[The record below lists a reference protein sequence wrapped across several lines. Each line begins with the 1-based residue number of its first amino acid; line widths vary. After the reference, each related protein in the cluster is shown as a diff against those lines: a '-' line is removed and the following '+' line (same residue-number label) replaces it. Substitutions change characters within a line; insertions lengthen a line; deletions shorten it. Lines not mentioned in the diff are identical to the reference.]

1 LLAERGASS
10 HLNGVSPVETFRKAS
25 FLSSRT
31 VYVVDDDRDVRLMI
45 SYMLSDAELNS
56 HPFASGSDFLAA
68 LPDLKPGC
76 ILLDVRMPDMD
87 GLAVMAELAGRG
99 TDWPVIFMTGHGE
112 VPIAVEA
119 MKLGAIDFLQK
130 PFSEEALLG
139 SFQRGFAML
148 EEKSEATARR
158 TAARARADQLT
169 AREKEVLQ
177 GLLGGLSNKLI
188 ADRLGISLRTVEMHR
203 GNMMDRL
210 GVDNLAEALT
220 LAMEAGLGP
229 APAKGD

>member
-1 LLAERGASS
+1 MKGAV
-10 HLNGVSPVETFRKAS
+10 LGF
-25 FLSSRT
+25 RT
-31 VYVVDDDRDVRLMI
+31 VYVVDDDRDVRMMI
-45 SYMLSDAELNS
+45 SYMLSDAELTS
-56 HPFASGSDFLAA
+56 HPFGGGGDFLAA

-87 GLAVMAELAGRG
+87 GIAVMAELARRSV
-99 TDWPVIFMTGHGE
+99 DWPVVFMTGHGD

-130 PFSEEALLG
+130 PFTEEALL
-139 SFQRGFAML
+139 SCFERGFAL
-148 EEKSEATARR
+148 LDERSESAARR
-158 TAARARADQLT
+158 SEARARVEQLT
-169 AREKEVLQ
+169 AREREVLQ
-177 GLLGGLSNKLI
+177 SLLAGLANKLI

-220 LAMEAGLGP
+220 LAMDAGLEP
-229 APAKGD
+229 AQPKGD

>member
-1 LLAERGASS
+1 M
-10 HLNGVSPVETFRKAS
+10 
-25 FLSSRT
+25 
-31 VYVVDDDRDVRLMI
+31 VDDDRDVRLMI
-45 SYMLSDAELNS
+45 SYMLSDAELKS

-68 LPDLKPGC
+68 LPDLAPGC

-87 GLAVMAELAGRG
+87 GLAVMTELARRDV
-99 TDWPVIFMTGHGE
+99 DWPVVFMTGHGE

-139 SFQRGFAML
+139 CFTRGFAL
-148 EEKSEATARR
+148 IEERGESARR
-158 TAARARADQLT
+158 RASARSRVEQLT
-169 AREKEVLQ
+169 TREREVLN
-177 GLLGGLSNKLI
+177 GLLAGLSNKLI

-220 LAMEAGLGP
+220 LAMEAGL
-229 APAKGD
+229 APATSRAD

>member
-1 LLAERGASS
+1 M
-10 HLNGVSPVETFRKAS
+10 
-25 FLSSRT
+25 
-31 VYVVDDDRDVRLMI
+31 VDDDRNVRLMI
-45 SYMLSDAELNS
+45 SYMLSDAELTS
-56 HPFASGSDFLAA
+56 HPFAGGTDFLAA
-68 LPDLKPGC
+68 LADLKPGC

-87 GLAVMAELAGRG
+87 GLAVMAELSRRG
-99 TDWPVIFMTGHGE
+99 IDWPVVFVTGHGD

-130 PFSEEALLG
+130 PFSEEALL
-139 SFQRGFAML
+139 SCFARGFAL
-148 EEKSEATARR
+148 LDERREGAERKREAKERVGA
-158 TAARARADQLT
+158 LT
-169 AREKEVLQ
+169 AREREVLG

-210 GVDNLAEALT
+210 GVENLAEALT

-229 APAKGD
+229 AQAKSA